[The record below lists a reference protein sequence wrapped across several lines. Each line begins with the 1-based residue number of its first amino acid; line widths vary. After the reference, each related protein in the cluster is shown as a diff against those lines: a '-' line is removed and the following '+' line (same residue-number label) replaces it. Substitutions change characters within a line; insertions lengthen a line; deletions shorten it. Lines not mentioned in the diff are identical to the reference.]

1 MKQFFVGLL
10 VAASLLGAAI
20 SPSVLVAAP
29 VSAACKDD
37 PILGVTVWYRGLIK
51 EEEDADHNK
60 YCTVEPDGSNLGKFI
75 TMIILNILQAAFVI
89 AAYVTIFYIIK
100 GGFNYMTSAGS
111 SDGMANAKKTITNAI
126 IGLLIV
132 LLSAAIVNT
141 IAGIL

>member
-10 VAASLLGAAI
+10 VAASLLGATI

-29 VSAACKDD
+29 ASAACKDD
-37 PILGVTVWYRGLIK
+37 PILGVTVWYRGLIR
-51 EEEDADHNK
+51 EEDADGNK

-75 TMIILNILQAAFVI
+75 TMIILNILQAAFAI

-111 SDGMANAKKTITNAI
+111 SDGMANAKKTITNAV